1 MIHAQYTLRSLFV
14 VTTILAL
21 ALGWI
26 PWKRR
31 ELALRREEMREVHK
45 VIEANVFFPDE
56 LGSCPPPGP
65 AWLRYWLG
73 DDAFA
78 EPEVDCFHT
87 RGNLRL
93 LQQYPRLKWLHMI
106 PGSVHDMKELSP
118 LAELRHLTRL
128 ELPGDYFD
136 DDALPYVARL
146 AGLEELNLRCAL
158 ISDAGLRQLVPLQSL
173 RVLRVG
179 WRSDD
184 SDIPEITDA
193 GMKSIAE
200 LSSLEELDIGC
211 CHVSDQGVKLLRRLP
226 RLRTLDLTLNPI
238 TDATLEE
245 VKRFPRLEQLD
256 LTETNLTPAKVSEFQ
271 KSCPRIKIVSRL
283 FFSK

>member
-1 MIHAQYTLRSLFV
+1 MIHARYTLRSLFV

-45 VIEANVFFPDE
+45 VIEANVFFPYE
-56 LGSCPPPGP
+56 FLTSPPPGP
-65 AWLRYWLG
+65 SWLRHWFG

-78 EPEVDCFHT
+78 EPEVDCFDT

-106 PGSVHDMKELSP
+106 PGSVNDMKELAP

-128 ELPGDYFD
+128 ELTGDYFD

-146 AGLEELNLRCAL
+146 VHLEELNLRNAL

-179 WRSDD
+179 WRDVD
-184 SDIPEITDA
+184 SYIPEITDA

-200 LSSLEELDIGC
+200 LSSLEELDISC

-226 RLRTLDLTLNPI
+226 RLRTLDLTLTPI

-256 LTETNLTPAKVSEFQ
+256 LTETNLTPARVSEFQ
-271 KSCPRIKIVSRL
+271 KSCPRIKIVSRF